1 MPKERKQIKDCYKWR
16 LEDIFA
22 TDQNWEEE
30 FKQVQ
35 AKLADFPKYSG
46 KLTDDKTILECLEA
60 QSDAEYHITRL
71 YVYAYMRYFQD
82 TRVALYQGLSNRA
95 ESLAVQAAT
104 ISSFVT
110 PELSA
115 LSDEKLKQLEEDPKF
130 VNFSV
135 VFKNILKNKA
145 LILSKEEEKLISE
158 FGLIAETPHTVYT
171 MFNNADVKFKPVV
184 VNGKEVELS
193 YGTYGPLI
201 EGPDREVRKAAFES
215 MFNAFKDHINFISAN
230 YDGNCKKDWVY
241 AKIRKFNSSLDAAL
255 YSEDVP
261 AIVYENLINAVTK
274 GTKTLHKY
282 MQYRAKE
289 LGLDDY
295 NMWDMYVPLIPSLDV
310 KYSYEKASA
319 IVKDAIKVMGK
330 EYSDIFN
337 SAFTSGWI
345 DVFENKGKRSGAYSW
360 GCYGVHPYVHLN
372 HDGTI
377 GDMFTIA
384 HEMGHA
390 MHTYY
395 SNATQCKEKASY
407 KIFVAEIASTVN
419 EVILLKYLLKSA
431 KGEMRK
437 YLLNYYLNMFKS
449 TIFRQTQF
457 AEFEEI
463 AHKAV
468 EQGMPLTADYLC
480 TEYEKL
486 NRKYYGPALK
496 KNDLVKY
503 EWSRIPHF
511 YTSFYV
517 YKYATGLTSA
527 ITIANN
533 ILKYGEKYFAKYKQ
547 FLSAGSSLPPLDILK
562 LADVD
567 LTSEEPFKRAM
578 KEFTDT
584 FNELVK
590 SE

>member
-22 TDQNWEEE
+22 TDEAWEEE
-30 FKQVQ
+30 FNQVQ
-35 AKLADFPKYSG
+35 AKLAEFPKYSG
-46 KLTDDKTILECLEA
+46 KLNDDKVLLECLEA

-82 TRVALYQGLSNRA
+82 TRVGKYQGLSNRA
-95 ESLAVQAAT
+95 ESLAVQAST
-104 ISSFVT
+104 ISSYVV
-110 PELSA
+110 PEISEF
-115 LSDEKLKQLEEDPKF
+115 SDEKLKRLESDPKF

-135 VFKNILKNKA
+135 MLHKIIKDKA

-158 FGLIAETPHTVYT
+158 FGLISETPHTVYT
-171 MFNNADVKFKPVV
+171 MFDNADVKFKPIVV
-184 VNGKEVELS
+184 DGKEVEMS
-193 YGTYGPLI
+193 HGVYGTFI
-201 EGPDREVRKAAFES
+201 ESPDREVRKAAFES

-255 YSEDVP
+255 YTEDVP
-261 AIVYENLINAVTK
+261 AIVYENLINAVHK

-282 MQYRAKE
+282 MEYRAKE
-289 LGLDDY
+289 LGLEDY

-337 SAFTSGWI
+337 SAFTNGWI

-372 HDGTI
+372 HDDTL

-419 EVILLKYLLKSA
+419 EVILLKYLLKDA
-431 KGEMRK
+431 KGDMRK

-486 NRKYYGPALK
+486 NKKYYGPAIN
-496 KNDLVKY
+496 KNDLIRY
-503 EWSRIPHF
+503 EWARIPHF

-567 LTSEEPFKRAM
+567 LTSEEPFKVAM
-578 KEFTDT
+578 KEFSDAL
-584 FNELVK
+584 NELVK
-590 SE
+590 K

>member
-1 MPKERKQIKDCYKWR
+1 MAKERKQIKDCYKWK

-22 TDQNWEEE
+22 TDEDWEKE
-30 FKQVQ
+30 FEL
-35 AKLADFPKYSG
+35 AKNELATFGQYAG
-46 KLTDDKTILECLEA
+46 KLSDDNILLECLKKKSEI
-60 QSDAEYHITRL
+60 SHHIERL

-82 TRVALYQGLSNRA
+82 TRVGLYQGLSNRA
-95 ESLAVQAAT
+95 EQLVVQANT
-104 ISSFVT
+104 ICSFMT
-110 PELSA
+110 PELSEF
-115 LSDEKLKQLEEDPKF
+115 SDEKLKALQNNPRFEI
-130 VNFSV
+130 FSL
-135 VFKNILKNKA
+135 VFRDILKDKA
-145 LILSKEEEKLISE
+145 IILSKEEEKIISE
-158 FGLIAETPHTVYT
+158 FALTAEVPHVVFT
-171 MFNNADVKFKPVV
+171 MFDNADIKFKPVV
-184 VNGKEVELS
+184 VNGKEVEMSHSVYSTLVMS
-193 YGTYGPLI
+193 
-201 EGPDREVRKAAFES
+201 PDREVRKAAFES
-215 MFNAFKDHINFISAN
+215 MFNAFKDHINLISAN

-241 AKIRKFNSSLDAAL
+241 AKIRKFNTCLDAAL

-261 AIVYENLINAVTK
+261 AVVYENLINAVHK

-282 MQYRAKE
+282 MKYRAE
-289 LGLDDY
+289 QLGLKDY
-295 NMWDMYVPLIPSLDV
+295 NMWDMYVPLMSNLDV
-310 KYSYEKASA
+310 KYSYEKASK
-319 IVKDAIKVMGK
+319 IVQDAIKIMGK

-337 SAFTSGWI
+337 SAFKDGWI

-377 GDMFTIA
+377 HDMFTIA

-395 SNATQCKEKASY
+395 SNSTQCQEKAEY

-419 EVILLKYLLKSA
+419 EVLLLKYLLKDA
-431 KGEMRK
+431 KGDMRK
-437 YLLNYYLNMFKS
+437 YLLNYYIEMFKS

-463 AHKAV
+463 AHKGV
-468 EQGMPLTADYLC
+468 EQGIPLTAEYLC
-480 TEYEKL
+480 NEYEKL
-486 NRKYYGPALK
+486 NKQYYGPAIN
-496 KNDLVKY
+496 KNDLIKY
-503 EWSRIPHF
+503 EWARIPHF

-533 ILKYGEKYFAKYKQ
+533 IIKYGEKYFAKYKK
-547 FLSAGSSLPPLDILK
+547 FLSAGHSLPPLDILK

-567 LTSEEPFKRAM
+567 LTTEEPFKRAM
-578 KEFTDT
+578 KEFADA

-590 SE
+590 D